1 MILGILLESGELF
14 PTRTGMIRSPLTP
27 HGWVYAVP
35 HTYGDDPLLTVTAP
49 VVEHCSPRTRGD
61 DPDIYN
67 NLAAMNECS
76 PTHAGMI
83 RPIPLP
89 SFRPAT
95 VPHVGTNR
103 SCAAER
109 GNSEY
114 EACSPH
120 VRG

>member
-1 MILGILLESGELF
+1 MLF
-14 PTRTGMIRSPLTP
+14 PTRTGMIPYSPSRP
-27 HGWVYAVP
+27 QSWS
-35 HTYGDDPLLTVTAP
+35 TV
-49 VVEHCSPRTRGD
+49 PRTRGD

-95 VPHVGTNR
+95 VPHVGMNR

-109 GNSEY
+109 GDSEY